1 MDNQQTDQQQNQN
14 IQGEQEEVQ
23 QQQQQ
28 EQIEQIQ
35 KEKEKC
41 LELKNKAGLL
51 FSQQKFEEAADIY
64 NEAIDYCP
72 LEDLNMLCI
81 LNSNIAICLMKQ
93 SDYESALEHC
103 SKALEF
109 NPEFV
114 KALLNRAEC
123 YEKTD
128 KLEEALE
135 DYKKLKE
142 LQPKDNAIMKKYI
155 DLDLKVQELQ
165 EKRKNEALKGLK
177 DLGNTLLGKFGLS
190 LDNFKMQQ
198 NENGSYNIQFQQ

>member
-1 MDNQQTDQQQNQN
+1 MDNTSTDQKENPDN
-14 IQGEQEEVQ
+14 YHVEQDQEQ

-28 EQIEQIQ
+28 QMEQIQ

-51 FSQQKFEEAADIY
+51 FSQLKYEEAADIY

-81 LNSNIAICLMKQ
+81 LNSNIAICFMKQ
-93 SDYESALEHC
+93 SDFESALEHC

-114 KALLNRAEC
+114 KALMNRAEC

-142 LQPKDNAIMKKYI
+142 LQPNDNLIIKKYI
-155 DLDLKVQELQ
+155 DLDQKIKERMKL
-165 EKRKNEALKGLK
+165 
-177 DLGNTLLGKFGLS
+177 
-190 LDNFKMQQ
+190 
-198 NENGSYNIQFQQ
+198 